1 MDVTAYVIYHASIM
15 VSMYPF
21 IISMYPFTTSM
32 YPYYSVNMTQ
42 YPNLPEIPWYKATV
56 NAGDCLYLPYKWL
69 HHVSDDVIVM
79 S

>member
-1 MDVTAYVIYHASIM
+1 MYPFTT
-15 VSMYPF
+15 SMYPF